1 MERDKIYD
9 KIQKALLKR
18 ALGYDSSETVEE
30 YAKSGDDMTIVR
42 KKITTKNVPPDI
54 TAVKML
60 LDNMREN
67 EHDLSELSAKDLEA
81 EKLRLLALLKEKCKI
96 ENSKR

>member
-30 YAKSGDDMTIVR
+30 YAKDGEDMTIVR
-42 KKITTKNVPPDI
+42 KKVTKKNVPPDI
-54 TAVKML
+54 TALKL
-60 LDNMREN
+60 IIDKDSEPIEN
-67 EHDLSELSAKDLEA
+67 LTDEELEK
-81 EKLRLLALLKEKCKI
+81 EKLRLLKMLSDYEKE
-96 ENSKR
+96 N

>member
-9 KIQKALLKR
+9 KIQKALIKR
-18 ALGYDSSETVEE
+18 ALGYDASETVEE
-30 YAKSGDDMTIVR
+30 YAKNGEDMTIVR
-42 KKITTKNVPPDI
+42 KKVTKKNVPPDI

-60 LDNMREN
+60 LENMR
-67 EHDLSELSAKDLEA
+67 DDDYKLSELSAKDLEA

-96 ENSKR
+96 ENS

>member
-30 YAKSGDDMTIVR
+30 YAKNGDDMTIVR

-60 LDNMREN
+60 LDNMREK
-67 EHDLSELSAKDLEA
+67 ELGLSDLSAKDLEA
-81 EKLRLLALLKEKCKI
+81 EKMRLLALLKEKCKI

>member
-30 YAKSGDDMTIVR
+30 YAKSGDDMAIVR

-54 TAVKML
+54 TA
-60 LDNMREN
+60 
-67 EHDLSELSAKDLEA
+67 
-81 EKLRLLALLKEKCKI
+81 
-96 ENSKR
+96 